1 MRSLPVSTVSPET
14 LERENQT
21 VTGPDYSSQ
30 QSAAPATMQML
41 ETGDVDR
48 KNRLILSSI
57 EQDLNIFSSKQSNLI
72 LSFYACLLHSGYYLF
87 KLHP

>member
-1 MRSLPVSTVSPET
+1 MRSHPVSTVSPGT

-21 VTGPDYSSQ
+21 VPDPDYSSQ

-48 KNRLILSSI
+48 KRHAHSLFIL
-57 EQDLNIFSSKQSNLI
+57 
-72 LSFYACLLHSGYYLF
+72 
-87 KLHP
+87 